1 MPTTSHRKFKHPS
14 LVAAA
19 AAAVNCLAE
28 RKIDVWPA
36 SSRRGKDPLVRTSWP
51 ACSSDL
57 GASIANAISSLA
69 SALRHLQQ
77 PDPIPALRPIR
88 TALRAATTGA
98 DAALLSVTDRLVDA
112 IDTLDAILRANLAP
126 L

>member
-19 AAAVNCLAE
+19 AAAMNCLIE
-28 RKIDVWPA
+28 RKID
-36 SSRRGKDPLVRTSWP
+36 RK
-51 ACSSDL
+51 
-57 GASIANAISSLA
+57 
-69 SALRHLQQ
+69 RHQQ
-77 PDPIPALRPIR
+77 PRLRPQAPATTGPHPALRPIR
-88 TALRAATTGA
+88 TALRAATAGA

>member
-19 AAAVNCLAE
+19 AAAVNCLIE

-36 SSRRGKDPLVRTSWP
+36 SSRHGKDPLLRTSSP

-57 GASIANAISSLA
+57 GASIANAIGSLA
-69 SALRHLQQ
+69 SALGHLQQ
-77 PDPIPALRPIR
+77 PDLIPALRPIHA
-88 TALRAATTGA
+88 ALRAATAGA
-98 DAALLSVTDRLVDA
+98 DAALLVVSDRLVDA
-112 IDTLDAILRANLAP
+112 IDTLDAILRASLAP